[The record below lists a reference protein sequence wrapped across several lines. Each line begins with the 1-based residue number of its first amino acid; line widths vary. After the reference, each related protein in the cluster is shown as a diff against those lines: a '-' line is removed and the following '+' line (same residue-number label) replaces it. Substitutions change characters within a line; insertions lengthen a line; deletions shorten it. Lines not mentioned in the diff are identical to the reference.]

1 MVLATDALHLGW
13 VCACSELTCALS
25 FAIGVRSQGS
35 FDAEVSGVSPS
46 PASPRRGCLSV
57 KHPARPASSST
68 SATKDWSFSAPYI
81 RTKRRCCPSPRL
93 SPQTVFPDDETAQ
106 ALFSATQTTST
117 LFPEIDRRISWG
129 GGRAARGV
137 SPWSLFCCLR
147 ISVAGGAKKHQT
159 AVIFCVS
166 VASYLPA
173 RVQIAAPICAAG
185 PVALLASGRCVST
198 SVISRL
204 APGVC

>member
-25 FAIGVRSQGS
+25 FAIGARSQGY

-81 RTKRRCCPSPRL
+81 RTKRHSCPSPRL
-93 SPQTVFPDDETAQ
+93 SPQTVFPDDQTAQ

-117 LFPEIDRRISWG
+117 LFPEIDRRTSWG
-129 GGRAARGV
+129 GGRAAWGV
-137 SPWSLFCCLR
+137 SSWSLFRCLCF
-147 ISVAGGAKKHQT
+147 SVAAWRKEALDGGD
-159 AVIFCVS
+159 F
-166 VASYLPA
+166 
-173 RVQIAAPICAAG
+173 G
-185 PVALLASGRCVST
+185 
-198 SVISRL
+198 
-204 APGVC
+204 

>member
-35 FDAEVSGVSPS
+35 FDAEVSGASPS

-81 RTKRRCCPSPRL
+81 RTKRRSCPSPRL
-93 SPQTVFPDDETAQ
+93 SPQTVFPDDQTAQ
-106 ALFSATQTTST
+106 ALFSATQTTSKPI
-117 LFPEIDRRISWG
+117 PEIDRRTSRG
-129 GGRAARGV
+129 GGRAARDG

-173 RVQIAAPICAAG
+173 RVQTAVPICAAG

>member
-35 FDAEVSGVSPS
+35 FDAEVSDASPS

-68 SATKDWSFSAPYI
+68 SATKDLSFSAPYI
-81 RTKRRCCPSPRL
+81 RTKRRSCPSPRL
-93 SPQTVFPDDETAQ
+93 SPQTVFPDDQTAQ

-117 LFPEIDRRISWG
+117 IFPETRDRSSG
-129 GGRAARGV
+129 KLGRGSR
-137 SPWSLFCCLR
+137 SLTF
-147 ISVAGGAKKHQT
+147 
-159 AVIFCVS
+159 
-166 VASYLPA
+166 
-173 RVQIAAPICAAG
+173 
-185 PVALLASGRCVST
+185 
-198 SVISRL
+198 SRL
-204 APGVC
+204 HFGGFAPRAWRVSAGRLEKIEFFSA